1 MSPEVSPEA
10 LIPPRHP
17 DWFGQPRGLT
27 ILFLTDMWEQF
38 SFYGMRALLVF
49 YMTKQLGLAQQRA
62 SLIYGLYAAGV
73 YFTPIVGGVI
83 SDRWLGRRNAVILGG
98 LIMAAGHFMMAVP
111 ALFYPALATIA
122 CGNGLFLPSL
132 PGQINGLY
140 AQDDPRRR
148 SAYNVYYVGINVGGF
163 LAPLVVGTLGEV
175 YGWHWGFGAAG
186 VGMIVGLIT
195 YIAGRKYLPPDRDRN
210 RPTDAAVDALKEPL
224 SRRFAL
230 LILIAACVV
239 VFRGAYEQIGNTIA
253 LWADTGVD
261 RAVTAGWSIPA
272 TWFQS
277 LNPLMVFL
285 LTPLYVMR
293 WNRQAAQGRE
303 ASSVVKMAT
312 GAAIVGASYLMIAAV
327 AAWSDVHH
335 AKASWVWLA
344 GFIVLMTSGELFI
357 LPVGLGLFGRLAPAR
372 LTATTIATWFLAGFF
387 GNLLA
392 GWIGG
397 FWSATPHAGFFAVT
411 AAVAFTAAVLLF
423 LVSGRARRVEQAV

>member
-1 MSPEVSPEA
+1 MSADSQSEA
-10 LIPPRHP
+10 QALPRYP

-140 AQDDPRRR
+140 AHDDPRRR

-163 LAPLVVGTLGEV
+163 LAPLVVGTLGEL
-175 YGWHWGFGAAG
+175 YGWHWGFGVAG
-186 VGMIVGLIT
+186 VGMIVGLLT
-195 YIAGRKYLPPDRDRN
+195 YVAGRKYLPLD
-210 RPTDAAVDALKEPL
+210 DARGRRAIAASVAVVKEPL
-224 SRRFAL
+224 ARRFAL

-239 VFRGAYEQIGNTIA
+239 VFRGAYEQIGNTVA
-253 LWADTGVD
+253 LWTDTGVD
-261 RAVTAGWSIPA
+261 RTVGGWSIPA

-285 LTPLYVMR
+285 LTPIYVWR
-293 WNRQAAQGRE
+293 WNRQAATGCE
-303 ASSVVKMAT
+303 ASSVIKMAT
-312 GAAIVGASYLMIAAV
+312 GAAIVAAAYLLVAGV
-327 AAWSDVHH
+327 AAYADLHH
-335 AKASWVWLA
+335 VRASWLWLA
-344 GFIVLMTSGELFI
+344 GFIILMTSGELFI
-357 LPVGLGLFGRLAPAR
+357 LPVGLGLFGRLAPAN

-397 FWSATPHAGFFAVT
+397 FWTVIDHTGFFGAIGTVALV
-411 AAVAFTAAVLLF
+411 AAALL
-423 LVSGRARRVEQAV
+423 LIVSGRSRRVEMAL